1 MCQKG
6 NQVMT
11 RIATLEKQYKSC
23 FYSLEQEKRERK
35 SLEEE
40 NRQLRKELDRL
51 NKQITHQKELTY
63 PIAI

>member
-6 NQVMT
+6 NQVMA
-11 RIATLEKQYKSC
+11 RIATLEDQYKNC

-40 NRQLRKELDRL
+40 NRQLRKELDAL
-51 NKQITHQKELTY
+51 NRKLFRQKESMYL
-63 PIAI
+63 IAI

>member
-6 NQVMT
+6 NQVMA
-11 RIATLEKQYKSC
+11 RIATLEEQYKIC
-23 FYSLEQEKRERK
+23 FYSLEQERRERK

-40 NRQLRKELDRL
+40 NRLLRKELDRL
-51 NKQITHQKELTY
+51 NKKRIRQNEPTY